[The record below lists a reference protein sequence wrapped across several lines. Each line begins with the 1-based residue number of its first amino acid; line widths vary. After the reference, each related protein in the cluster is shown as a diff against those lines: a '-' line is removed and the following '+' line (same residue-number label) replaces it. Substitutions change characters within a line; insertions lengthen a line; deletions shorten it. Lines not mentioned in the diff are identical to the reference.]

1 MKTSRILAVVG
12 ALLLAAQT
20 ASAQGAAVIIKQRAK
35 ELRDQ
40 NNADQGVTAP
50 APPAQPASAAAPAGA
65 TPAQPP
71 TPKQQRMAKLWF
83 DLLAL
88 KPDAS
93 ITLAMKQRLA
103 KDIIAVADGPAKPSE
118 LAANKLAESLSSA
131 LSEKLLSDT
140 TRRRLLGDIGAALNP
155 QTTPQSQLAD
165 ITDDIQTL
173 FHANNVDRKEAP
185 AVANDAKAI
194 AVEIQKAAAK

>member
-1 MKTSRILAVVG
+1 MKTSLILAVVG
-12 ALLLAAQT
+12 AFLLAAQT

-40 NNADQGVTAP
+40 NNAAQGVTAP
-50 APPAQPASAAAPAGA
+50 APPAQPAAAAPAGA

-103 KDIIAVADGPAKPSE
+103 KDLIAVVEGPAKPSE

-140 TRRRLLGDIGAALNP
+140 TRRRLLGDIGAVLNP
-155 QTTPQSQLAD
+155 QATPQSQLGD

-173 FHANNVDRKEAP
+173 FHANNVDRKEAA